1 MPTVEPLSP
10 GPHIQKGDQAFQP
23 PVLASSLA
31 SNSLLLVLSSKATAN
46 SAVASVRM
54 SGVYA
59 IFIPQAQF
67 EVLGPVLSRSKSH
80 SWDGNTMFDTQGFF
94 IYLTSYVYLW
104 FIHSVAVKPYS
115 WSTDYLLLAHIG
127 LLAKVI
133 EQSLHKYRYVQK
145 NHRNKPP
152 QKYLI
157 DNLAEQYGHKVLRL
171 PPYHCVFNPIEHV
184 WGLTKNYYNKH
195 IGRDGTTAT
204 SCLNMWDEALTTVTP
219 EIWKNCIRHTE
230 DEIPK
235 WYAREHLFDRQEILP
250 IVINVDDD
258 DDSDFDFTLASL
270 LGPVQESAYIVYP
283 FMDPND
289 KIEYLIQATVS
300 GSRARQL
307 VESYPAMGENY
318 NKIIQSLQNRFGR
331 GDLQIEI
338 YVRGLLKLVLSNSA
352 SREKLDVSVLYDSLE
367 TQLRALE
374 TLGITSDKYAAM
386 LFPLIESCLPHELLR
401 VWQRSTLFITVD
413 SSERPGDVS
422 TPPLE
427 IKLRQLMAFLK
438 QEVDNE
444 QRLVL
449 AAEGFGLAEKTSFE
463 KNGEG
468 NSRMKLKKNPE
479 YPTAIGLLRNIKAIK
494 NIGLNRVC
502 IKFISA
508 EAANLFI
515 KNKNLEGKG
524 YNVFIPLNFTTSKG
538 LVREID
544 LDFSETELLESCSC
558 KSDIINIKRLNRK
571 IFRNDKIEYLPAG
584 TCLFTFKG
592 TIMPKE
598 IEFFRLPLPVS
609 MYIPSVTQCF
619 SCLLYGHTKK
629 NCKGQKNCFNCGEKN
644 AQSHKI
650 MITGEDKP
658 AYTCDT
664 KCHFCHEPH
673 KSSYKKMSRIHEITR
688 Y

>member
-1 MPTVEPLSP
+1 
-10 GPHIQKGDQAFQP
+10 
-23 PVLASSLA
+23 
-31 SNSLLLVLSSKATAN
+31 
-46 SAVASVRM
+46 
-54 SGVYA
+54 
-59 IFIPQAQF
+59 
-67 EVLGPVLSRSKSH
+67 
-80 SWDGNTMFDTQGFF
+80 
-94 IYLTSYVYLW
+94 
-104 FIHSVAVKPYS
+104 
-115 WSTDYLLLAHIG
+115 
-127 LLAKVI
+127 
-133 EQSLHKYRYVQK
+133 
-145 NHRNKPP
+145 
-152 QKYLI
+152 
-157 DNLAEQYGHKVLRL
+157 
-171 PPYHCVFNPIEHV
+171 
-184 WGLTKNYYNKH
+184 
-195 IGRDGTTAT
+195 
-204 SCLNMWDEALTTVTP
+204 MWDEALTTVTP

-258 DDSDFDFTLASL
+258 DDT
-270 LGPVQESAYIVYP
+270 
-283 FMDPND
+283 
-289 KIEYLIQATVS
+289 
-300 GSRARQL
+300 
-307 VESYPAMGENY
+307 
-318 NKIIQSLQNRFGR
+318 
-331 GDLQIEI
+331 
-338 YVRGLLKLVLSNSA
+338 
-352 SREKLDVSVLYDSLE
+352 
-367 TQLRALE
+367 
-374 TLGITSDKYAAM
+374 
-386 LFPLIESCLPHELLR
+386 
-401 VWQRSTLFITVD
+401 
-413 SSERPGDVS
+413 
-422 TPPLE
+422 
-427 IKLRQLMAFLK
+427 
-438 QEVDNE
+438 
-444 QRLVL
+444 
-449 AAEGFGLAEKTSFE
+449 
-463 KNGEG
+463 
-468 NSRMKLKKNPE
+468 
-479 YPTAIGLLRNIKAIK
+479 
-494 NIGLNRVC
+494 
-502 IKFISA
+502 